1 MHQRGFT
8 MIELIM
14 VIVILGILAA
24 TALPKFA
31 SLQGDAREAS
41 IEGAQGA
48 VKSALGIVYA
58 QALID
63 GVEQLAD
70 QTITLQ
76 GTDYT
81 IDFGYPESANIDD
94 IAGIDAADYDIDVDN
109 TGVVTFSLQANCS
122 FTYTPA
128 EDATTPAVVS
138 PVNNDGC

>member
-1 MHQRGFT
+1 MQQRGFT

-48 VKSALGIVYA
+48 VKSAMGIVYA
-58 QALID
+58 QSLIESEESAATGSVD
-63 GVEQLAD
+63 
-70 QTITLQ
+70 LQ
-76 GTDYT
+76 GTAIATAY
-81 IDFGYPESANIDD
+81 GYPTTASIDD
-94 IAGIDAADYDIDVDN
+94 AAGLDSNDFTVTVNAGVATIAVQTD
-109 TGVVTFSLQANCS
+109 CS

-128 EDATTPAVVS
+128 SSATSPAVVS
-138 PVNNDGC
+138 TITNSGC